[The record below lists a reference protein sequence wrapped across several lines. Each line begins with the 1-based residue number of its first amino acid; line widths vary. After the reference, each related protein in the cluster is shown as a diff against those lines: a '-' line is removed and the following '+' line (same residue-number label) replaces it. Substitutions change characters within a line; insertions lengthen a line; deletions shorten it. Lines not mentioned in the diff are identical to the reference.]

1 VVYQRWP
8 PQEFAMKSL
17 IGAAVITG
25 ALVLSGQFTIDPA
38 AADPSKAVTSQTGKA
53 KAAGSNARL
62 RYRHHDRYAY
72 RPDYQPYY
80 YDRPVYYRPY
90 PYGVPVPFYL
100 GFAYGPRW

>member
-1 VVYQRWP
+1 
-8 PQEFAMKSL
+8 MKSL

-25 ALVLSGQFTIDPA
+25 ALVLSGQLTIDPA
-38 AADPSKAVTSQTGKA
+38 AADSSKAVVSQTGKA
-53 KAAGSNARL
+53 KAAGSNAQL